1 MSKFYVWVDDP
12 QTSSSTQTSTE
23 FANEPQRKQGFQA
36 NEVISSKK
44 VNTAVRQANLV
55 AVALM
60 EALSPSNTT
69 LDVNSSVADVANEI
83 KTKLATLHTEVIDDV
98 IQGNLNAVTSNA
110 VYKAL
115 QNKLTLIEPTGVQTE
130 FVAIGKDF
138 GGNVQQISLRGV
150 FTPQT
155 QYETFLPVL
164 RGLQGQLRGQTAP
177 LAQQN
182 DLDLINRAE
191 LTEKLSDKLNASN
204 TASIV
209 YGNTN
214 DGSISE
220 PTEIPY
226 TSNVKDDGES
236 IVSRTYDGYF
246 DVKDPL
252 QDLHPVNRKYAN
264 ETYEKIPEYVLIEKV
279 ITGYSLL
286 NAAPSDFATNY
297 ASYYKTNGKARN
309 DIDFN
314 YVALTEA
321 ETFETGKYYSKTTG
335 TTNLY
340 RFGESGKEP
349 DGTPY
354 AFKHIFVNF
363 ENSNTMLG
371 VWDPIHFY
379 VGNRP
384 TDAIYYGG
392 VGQGVQTNKS
402 QVNADMQGNA
412 VNIYAMALTSENT
425 ATKLQFRKREIISE
439 TNPVLDGIRINSLPA
454 DTTVLIYG
462 ARI

>member
-44 VNTAVRQANLV
+44 VNTAIRQANLV

-60 EALSPSNTT
+60 EALSPDNTT
-69 LDVNSSVADVANEI
+69 LDVNSPVIDVTNEI
-83 KTKLATLHTEVIDDV
+83 KAKLATLHTTVIDDV
-98 IQGNLNAVTSNA
+98 IRGDLNAVTSNA

-115 QNKLTLIEPTGVQTE
+115 QNKLTLIVPSGIQTD
-130 FVAIGKDF
+130 FVLIKKTVEGT
-138 GGNVQQISLRGV
+138 VQQISLTGS
-150 FTPQT
+150 FSPAAS
-155 QYETFLPVL
+155 YSTFVPVL

-177 LAQQN
+177 LARQD

-246 DVKDPL
+246 DVKTPV
-252 QDLHPVNRKYAN
+252 QDLHPVNRKYAD
-264 ETYEKIPEYVLIEKV
+264 ETYEKIPKYALIEKIIV
-279 ITGYSLL
+279 GYSLL
-286 NAAPSDFATNY
+286 ETEPEDFTTNY
-297 ASYYKTNGKARN
+297 SSYYKTNGKARN
-309 DIDFN
+309 DIDFA

-321 ETFETGKYYSKTTG
+321 ETFETGKYYSKAT
-335 TTNLY
+335 
-340 RFGESGKEP
+340 ESVAINRSGSGNYEP
-349 DGTPY
+349 DGTRY
-354 AFKHIFVNF
+354 AFN
-363 ENSNTMLG
+363 
-371 VWDPIHFY
+371 
-379 VGNRP
+379 
-384 TDAIYYGG
+384 
-392 VGQGVQTNKS
+392 
-402 QVNADMQGNA
+402 
-412 VNIYAMALTSENT
+412 NIYAYIDSAANFKGSVFFQYYSIPSHVLLNRVYLDSSATANTHIVQFSVDVKGNMAIAEATALVDNNKSKTIGTSKNIVKDENFYL
-425 ATKLQFRKREIISE
+425 AGFYISPLQ
-439 TNPVLDGIRINSLPA
+439 V

-462 ARI
+462 VRI